1 MNRWYKTILSFALTA
16 LTTTAFAQNYPLFVG
31 TYTGKGSKG
40 IYWLNFNSQTGVSTL
55 ISSTDTASNPSFIC
69 VAPSG
74 KYLYAVSE
82 DGNKEH
88 GHISAYAIN
97 TKTKSLEFI
106 NKVPSN
112 GDHPCFV
119 AINKKANW
127 LVAANYSSGSL
138 ASFSVN
144 PNGSINESTQK
155 IVHTG
160 SGPNKQRQASPH
172 VHATFF
178 GPNFTSVWAPD
189 LGSDKIA
196 VYDFNDK
203 TSTPLSNTAAHEII
217 SSPGSGP
224 RHLTFS
230 PNKMFVYVIE
240 ELTGTV
246 SAYKVKGTK
255 ATFVQNIKTHP
266 ENVKSTFGS
275 ADIHITPNGKFLYA
289 SNRGEENNLAIFSI
303 HPITGK
309 LTNLGY
315 QSVSG
320 IGPRNFTI
328 DPTGQYVLVA
338 NQITNNI
345 VTFYINQ
352 ATGLLKELPTQI
364 NIPNPVCLVFNKQ

>member
-1 MNRWYKTILSFALTA
+1 MKVISIIAALL
-16 LTTTAFAQNYPLFVG
+16 LTTTVFAQNYPLFVG

-40 IYWLNFNSQTGVSTL
+40 IYWLDFNSQTGVSTL

-69 VAPSG
+69 VSPSG
-74 KYLYAVSE
+74 KNLYAVSE

-88 GHISAYAIN
+88 GHISAYTIN
-97 TKTKSLEFI
+97 QKTKTLDFI

-144 PNGSINESTQK
+144 PNGSINPSSQK
-155 IVHTG
+155 ITHTG

-178 GPNFTSVWAPD
+178 GPNYTSVWAPD

-196 VYDFNDK
+196 VYDFNEK
-203 TSTPLSNTAAHEII
+203 AAAPLSNAAVHEII

-230 PNKMFVYVIE
+230 PNKLFVYVIE
-240 ELTGTV
+240 ELTGSV
-246 SAYKVKGTK
+246 SAYKIKGTK
-255 ATFVQNIKTHP
+255 TTLVQNIKTHP

-303 HPITGK
+303 NQATGK
-309 LTNLGY
+309 LTNIGY
-315 QSVSG
+315 QGVSG
-320 IGPRNFTI
+320 VGPRNFTI

-338 NQITNNI
+338 NQITSNI

-364 NIPNPVCLVFNKQ
+364 NIPNPVCLVFHK

>member
-1 MNRWYKTILSFALTA
+1 MKIISTIAATFAAIL
-16 LTTTAFAQNYPLFVG
+16 LTTSVFAQNYPLFVG

-40 IYWLNFNSQTGVSTL
+40 IYWLDFNSQTGVSTL

-69 VAPSG
+69 VSTSG
-74 KYLYAVSE
+74 KNLYAVSE

-88 GHISAYAIN
+88 GHISAYTIN
-97 TKTKSLEFI
+97 QKTKTLDFI

-155 IVHTG
+155 IAHTG

-178 GPNFTSVWAPD
+178 GPNYTSVWAPD

-196 VYDFNDK
+196 VYDFNDNA
-203 TSTPLSNTAAHEII
+203 SNPLSATAVNEII
-217 SSPGSGP
+217 TLPGSGP

-230 PNKMFVYVIE
+230 PNKLFVYVIE

-246 SAYKVKGTK
+246 SAYKIKGTK
-255 ATFVQNIKTHP
+255 TTLVQNIKTHP
-266 ENVKSTFGS
+266 ENIKSTFGS

-303 HPITGK
+303 NQATGK

-328 DPTGQYVLVA
+328 DPTGQYLLVA
-338 NQITNNI
+338 NQITSNI

-352 ATGLLKELPTQI
+352 ATGLLKELPTQM
-364 NIPNPVCLVFNKQ
+364 NIPNPVCLVFTR

>member
-1 MNRWYKTILSFALTA
+1 V
-16 LTTTAFAQNYPLFVG
+16 FAQNYPLFVG
-31 TYTGKGSKG
+31 TYTGKSSKG
-40 IYWLNFNSQTGVSTL
+40 IYWLDFNSQTGMASLV
-55 ISSTDTASNPSFIC
+55 SSTDSASNPSFIC

-74 KYLYAVSE
+74 KYLYSVNE

-97 TKTKSLEFI
+97 SKTKSLDFI

-178 GPNFTSVWAPD
+178 GPNFSSVWAPD
-189 LGSDKIA
+189 LGSDKIS

-203 TSTPLSNTAAHEII
+203 AAEPLSSSAVHEMI
-217 SSPGSGP
+217 STPGSGP

-230 PNKMFVYVIE
+230 PNNMFVYVIE
-240 ELTGTV
+240 ELTGAV
-246 SAYKVKGTK
+246 SAYTIKGK
-255 ATFVQNIKTHP
+255 QATLIQNIKTHP
-266 ENVKSTFGS
+266 QNVQSIFGS

-309 LTNLGY
+309 LTNIGY

-328 DPTGQYVLVA
+328 DPTGQYLLVA

-352 ATGLLKELPTQI
+352 ATGLLKELPTKI
-364 NIPNPVCLVFNKQ
+364 NIPNPVCLVFHK

>member
-1 MNRWYKTILSFALTA
+1 MKIISTIAATFAAIL
-16 LTTTAFAQNYPLFVG
+16 LTTSVFAQNYPLFVG

-40 IYWLNFNSQTGVSTL
+40 IYWLDFNSQTGVSTL

-69 VAPSG
+69 VSANG
-74 KYLYAVSE
+74 KNLYAVSE

-88 GHISAYAIN
+88 GHISAYTIN
-97 TKTKSLEFI
+97 QKTKTLEFI

-155 IVHTG
+155 IAHTG

-178 GPNFTSVWAPD
+178 GPNYTSVWAPD

-196 VYDFNDK
+196 VYDFNDNA
-203 TSTPLSNTAAHEII
+203 SNPLSVTAVNEII
-217 SSPGSGP
+217 TLPGSGP

-230 PNKMFVYVIE
+230 PNKLFVYVIE

-246 SAYKVKGTK
+246 SAYKIKGTK
-255 ATFVQNIKTHP
+255 TTLVQNIKTHP
-266 ENVKSTFGS
+266 ENIKSTFGS

-303 HPITGK
+303 NQATGK

-338 NQITNNI
+338 NQITSNI

-352 ATGLLKELPTQI
+352 ATGLLKELPTQM
-364 NIPNPVCLVFNKQ
+364 NIPNPVCLVFTR

>member
-1 MNRWYKTILSFALTA
+1 MKIISTIAATFAAIL
-16 LTTTAFAQNYPLFVG
+16 LTTSVFAQNYPLFVG

-40 IYWLNFNSQTGVSTL
+40 IYWLDFNSQTGVSTL

-69 VAPSG
+69 VSASG
-74 KYLYAVSE
+74 KNLYAVSE

-88 GHISAYAIN
+88 GHISAYTIN
-97 TKTKSLEFI
+97 QKTKTLDFI

-155 IVHTG
+155 IAHTG
-160 SGPNKQRQASPH
+160 SGPNKQRQSSPH

-178 GPNFTSVWAPD
+178 GPNYTSVWAPD
-189 LGSDKIA
+189 LGSDKVA
-196 VYDFNDK
+196 VYDFNDNA
-203 TSTPLSNTAAHEII
+203 SSPLSATAVNEII
-217 SSPGSGP
+217 TLPGSGP

-230 PNKMFVYVIE
+230 PNKLFVYVIE

-246 SAYKVKGTK
+246 SAYKIKGTK
-255 ATFVQNIKTHP
+255 TMLVQNIKTHP
-266 ENVKSTFGS
+266 ENIKSTFGS
-275 ADIHITPNGKFLYA
+275 ADIHITPSGKFLYA

-303 HPITGK
+303 NQATGK
-309 LTNLGY
+309 LANLGY

-338 NQITNNI
+338 NQITSNI

-352 ATGLLKELPTQI
+352 ATGLLKELPTQM
-364 NIPNPVCLVFNKQ
+364 NIPNPVCLVFTK

>member
-1 MNRWYKTILSFALTA
+1 MKIISTIGATFVAVL
-16 LTTTAFAQNYPLFVG
+16 LTTVVFAQNYPLFVG

-40 IYWLNFNSQTGVSTL
+40 IYWLDFNSQTGLATL

-69 VAPSG
+69 VSPSG
-74 KYLYAVSE
+74 KNLYAVSE

-88 GHISAYAIN
+88 GHISAYTIN
-97 TKTKSLEFI
+97 QKTKTLDFI

-178 GPNFTSVWAPD
+178 GPNYTSVWAPD

-203 TSTPLSNTAAHEII
+203 VAAPLSSTAVHEII

-230 PNKMFVYVIE
+230 PNKLFVYVIE
-240 ELTGTV
+240 ELTGTI
-246 SAYKVKGTK
+246 SAYKIKGTK
-255 ATFVQNIKTHP
+255 TSFVQNIKTHP
-266 ENVKSTFGS
+266 ENVKSTFYTLLTEEKKT
-275 ADIHITPNGKFLYA
+275 IWPFLV
-289 SNRGEENNLAIFSI
+289 SI
-303 HPITGK
+303 
-309 LTNLGY
+309 
-315 QSVSG
+315 
-320 IGPRNFTI
+320 R
-328 DPTGQYVLVA
+328 
-338 NQITNNI
+338 
-345 VTFYINQ
+345 
-352 ATGLLKELPTQI
+352 LPESLQT
-364 NIPNPVCLVFNKQ
+364 

>member
-1 MNRWYKTILSFALTA
+1 MNIWTKIATTVALTIL
-16 LTTTAFAQNYPLFVG
+16 TTVVFAQNYPLFVG

-40 IYWLNFNSQTGVSTL
+40 IYWLDFNSQTGLATL

-69 VAPSG
+69 VSPSG
-74 KYLYAVSE
+74 KNLYAVSE

-88 GHISAYAIN
+88 GHISAYTIN
-97 TKTKSLEFI
+97 QKTKTLDFI

-178 GPNFTSVWAPD
+178 GPNYTSVWAPD

-203 TSTPLSNTAAHEII
+203 VAAPLSSTAVHEII

-230 PNKMFVYVIE
+230 PNKLFVYVIE
-240 ELTGTV
+240 ELTGTI
-246 SAYKVKGTK
+246 SAYKIKGTK
-255 ATFVQNIKTHP
+255 TSFIQNIKTHP

-309 LTNLGY
+309 LTNIGY

-338 NQITNNI
+338 NQITSNI

-364 NIPNPVCLVFNKQ
+364 NIPNPVCLVFTK

>member
-1 MNRWYKTILSFALTA
+1 MKTISTIGATFVAVL
-16 LTTTAFAQNYPLFVG
+16 LTTTAFAQNYQLFVG

-40 IYWLNFNSQTGVSTL
+40 IYWLDFNSQTGVSTL

-69 VAPSG
+69 VSPSG
-74 KYLYAVSE
+74 KNLYAVSE

-88 GHISAYAIN
+88 GHISAYTIN
-97 TKTKSLEFI
+97 QKTKTLDFI

-178 GPNFTSVWAPD
+178 GPNYTSVWAPD

-203 TSTPLSNTAAHEII
+203 AAAPLSSTAVHEII

-230 PNKMFVYVIE
+230 PNKLFVYVIE
-240 ELTGTV
+240 ELTGTI

-255 ATFVQNIKTHP
+255 TILVQNIKTHP

-303 HPITGK
+303 NPSTGK
-309 LTNLGY
+309 LTNIGY

-320 IGPRNFTI
+320 VGPRNFTI

-338 NQITNNI
+338 NQITSNI

-364 NIPNPVCLVFNKQ
+364 NIPNPVCLVFTK